1 MFSIS
6 SVGMSAYLTKF
17 FPYYK
22 AHLPDKKNDQLTW
35 ALLLPC
41 LGFGIV
47 LLLGLFFKDLIVTK
61 IFDNSPELIQYYYWL
76 FPFGFGFT
84 IFMILE
90 AYAWQHRKAV
100 LSNSLKEIGFRF
112 IVTILIV
119 LTMFHLIKDFSVFIA
134 LYSFAYLVLVLYL
147 LFYFYKAGQLHFIF
161 KMSHVTRRFKK
172 KIKTLVYFVWSG
184 GLIFSLASVFDTI
197 VIAAVLPNGIAAV
210 AIFTFAQNIS
220 SLIQAPQ
227 RAVVSAAVGPLSQAW
242 KDKDYRMLNKIYHRS
257 SINQL
262 LFSCAMFSLIW
273 LNFEDGI
280 ATFNLQPE
288 YVAAKWI
295 FLYLG
300 LTRIIDM
307 GFGVN
312 AQIISTSS
320 YWRFEFK
327 TGLLLLALTLPL
339 NYFLAIKTGIA
350 GPAIANLVSFT
361 IYNLIRYNF
370 LYRKFNMQPFDGKTV
385 YTLALTAICF
395 LITFVLFNKYTGLHW
410 IIIRSLLFTV
420 SFAMGMLWLKL
431 SPDAIPVWQTIKKKL
446 RFG

>member
-1 MFSIS
+1 
-6 SVGMSAYLTKF
+6 
-17 FPYYK
+17 
-22 AHLPDKKNDQLTW
+22 
-35 ALLLPC
+35 
-41 LGFGIV
+41 
-47 LLLGLFFKDLIVTK
+47 
-61 IFDNSPELIQYYYWL
+61 
-76 FPFGFGFT
+76 
-84 IFMILE
+84 
-90 AYAWQHRKAV
+90 
-100 LSNSLKEIGFRF
+100 
-112 IVTILIV
+112 
-119 LTMFHLIKDFSVFIA
+119 
-134 LYSFAYLVLVLYL
+134 
-147 LFYFYKAGQLHFIF
+147 
-161 KMSHVTRRFKK
+161 
-172 KIKTLVYFVWSG
+172 
-184 GLIFSLASVFDTI
+184 
-197 VIAAVLPNGIAAV
+197 
-210 AIFTFAQNIS
+210 
-220 SLIQAPQ
+220 
-227 RAVVSAAVGPLSQAW
+227 
-242 KDKDYRMLNKIYHRS
+242 
-257 SINQL
+257 
-262 LFSCAMFSLIW
+262 MFSLIW